1 MASLVSLQTATGG
14 STEVVVLI
22 LLGLAVSSVLSLAVA
37 YKTVRDYRRN
47 RERGRLYF
55 AIGLVLLT
63 TVPILLRVVL
73 TNLDGVSSVERSLVT
88 TLSELLGLLTMLYA
102 IYVLHDREASRAT
115 VANTAGP
122 SR

>member
-102 IYVLHDREASRAT
+102 IYGAA
-115 VANTAGP
+115 
-122 SR
+122 

>member
-1 MASLVSLQTATGG
+1 MSSLVSLQTATGG

-37 YKTVRDYRRN
+37 YKTVRGYRRN

-102 IYVLHDREASRAT
+102 IYGAA
-115 VANTAGP
+115 
-122 SR
+122 